1 MSSIQVDDEKQQ
13 KSSRKLV
20 VNSSKLI
27 ISGVIDGPLTGG
39 LPKAVELYAMDSIAD
54 LSAYAIGS
62 ANNGPSDGP
71 EFTLSGSIQGEC
83 WIVDGI
89 K

>member
-71 EFTLSGSIQGEC
+71 EFTLSGSMQGEC